1 VQATAATVAANV
13 WPAMVAVSACGVVAA
28 FADAVTVTL
37 PFPDPEVGETDNAAF
52 VVDAVHED
60 GAHPAGVADTL
71 TVCEPPLDVKL
82 VAEGEIANA
91 HALLTGEGW
100 FIVDEEPLHAIS
112 VTAIREAANEHA
124 SFMRPLCYAHG
135 IVRSAYRRSLQLDES
150 ARPSSRLIAPSPA
163 PSKGAG
169 AKRGLWRQNTV
180 IVMVAVAPAHVAMTS
195 ASPLSTAVTR
205 PSGVTDAIS
214 IFELTQIERVP
225 G

>member
-1 VQATAATVAANV
+1 
-13 WPAMVAVSACGVVAA
+13 VVAA

-60 GAHPAGVADTL
+60 GAHPAGVADTF

-100 FIVDEEPLHAIS
+100 FIVDEEPLHPIS

-124 SFMRPLCYAHG
+124 SFMRP
-135 IVRSAYRRSLQLDES
+135 Q
-150 ARPSSRLIAPSPA
+150 
-163 PSKGAG
+163 
-169 AKRGLWRQNTV
+169 
-180 IVMVAVAPAHVAMTS
+180 
-195 ASPLSTAVTR
+195 
-205 PSGVTDAIS
+205 
-214 IFELTQIERVP
+214 
-225 G
+225 